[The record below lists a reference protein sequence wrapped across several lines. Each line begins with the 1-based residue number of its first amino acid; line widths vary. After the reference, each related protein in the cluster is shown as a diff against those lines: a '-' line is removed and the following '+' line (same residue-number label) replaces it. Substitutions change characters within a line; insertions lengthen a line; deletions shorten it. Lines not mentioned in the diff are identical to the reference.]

1 MCGFAEYRHLTALD
15 DRLLNTSEEQ
25 TVAVDYHEPLITAV
39 INPLIKM
46 QSTRACTLLKEIFL
60 F

>member
-25 TVAVDYHEPLITAV
+25 TVAVDYREPLITAV
-39 INPLIKM
+39 INPLIK
-46 QSTRACTLLKEIFL
+46 CKVPGHVPC
-60 F
+60 